1 MPKKNPA
8 QENMRYEVITQEDP
22 ETGDL
27 IIPIPIPI
35 LKKMGW
41 KDGDEVDIG
50 VGEDGQLFLKKA
62 NK

>member
-1 MPKKNPA
+1 MT
-8 QENMRYEVITQEDP
+8 ENVRYEVITQEDP

-27 IIPIPIPI
+27 IIPIPSPI